1 VDFFGRPVDAAI
13 SGTKILVSIIVHFV
27 LCLPIKLK
35 FTETAFMSEPLSPAP
50 APHKPP
56 YPVPPAA
63 LRAMVLTLARPPAG
77 APETAWQQVVQDGL
91 DELAALDPRD
101 PIEAMLA
108 IQVIAAHAGVLD
120 ACRLSFE
127 PGATAVLAA
136 RQRASAASLFRGM
149 SGAMRLLNQQRL
161 LPAAPMRDW
170 GDAAV
175 DLAAAWQAAPVR
187 PVEAAR
193 VGKPGEAEPEVI
205 VKWIDELSDAEVAI
219 ATEEERREHA
229 GEPPLPRSGPK
240 VLYRYKPEDYI
251 HKFKP
256 DERAARPY
264 PGWKNMTKAER
275 REFFGYK
282 YEGEVAPLSLLTPES
297 QAAAA
302 AGEE

>member
-1 VDFFGRPVDAAI
+1 
-13 SGTKILVSIIVHFV
+13 
-27 LCLPIKLK
+27 
-35 FTETAFMSEPLSPAP
+35 MSNPLLQPAP
-50 APHKPP
+50 APPKPP

-63 LRAMVLTLARPPAG
+63 LRAMVLTLARPRAD
-77 APETAWQQVVQDGL
+77 APETAWQEVVQTGL
-91 DELAALDPRD
+91 DRLGALDPRD

-108 IQVIAAHAGVLD
+108 IQIIAAHAGMAD
-120 ACRLSFE
+120 AYRLAFE
-127 PGATAVLAA
+127 PGATEVQAQ
-136 RQRASAASLFRGM
+136 RQRASSTAIARTM
-149 SGAMRLLNQQRL
+149 IGAMRLLNQQRL
-161 LPAAPMRDW
+161 LPAAPARDW

-175 DLAAAWQAAPVR
+175 ALAAAWRAEPSRPAEAPR
-187 PVEAAR
+187 T
-193 VGKPGEAEPEVI
+193 GKPGEAEPEVI

-219 ATEEERREHA
+219 ATEEERREQA

-282 YEGEVAPLSLLTPES
+282 YEGEVAPLTLLTPES